1 MQQNQESSF
10 IQKLS
15 EEELNCPNCG
25 SMMKKVREEKSYRVV
40 QIPTTE
46 PLRTLYYR
54 ELNRGKYL
62 QFNETPIEIQKQ
74 NKKAIVAEYWDDSR
88 YRKKKDDDGE
98 SEAKKNCYMWVVI
111 GGEHKI
117 RTYNFR
123 WTRSGKNSSPI
134 HFAEKKL
141 DVLRKRERYGKQLL
155 DSYNARNRKDS

>member
-54 ELNRGKYL
+54 ELNRRKYL
-62 QFNETPIEIQKQ
+62 QFNETPIEIQNQ

-88 YRKKKDDDGE
+88 YRKKKDDDG
-98 SEAKKNCYMWVVI
+98 
-111 GGEHKI
+111 
-117 RTYNFR
+117 
-123 WTRSGKNSSPI
+123 
-134 HFAEKKL
+134 
-141 DVLRKRERYGKQLL
+141 
-155 DSYNARNRKDS
+155 

>member
-1 MQQNQESSF
+1 MQQNQESSL

-25 SMMKKVREEKSYRVV
+25 SMIKKVREEKSYRVV
-40 QIPTTE
+40 QIPITE
-46 PLRTLYYR
+46 PLRNLYYR
-54 ELNRGKYL
+54 ELNRGKYF

-74 NKKAIVAEYWDDSR
+74 NKKAILAEYWDDSR

-98 SEAKKNCYMWVVI
+98 SEDRKNCYMWVVI

-123 WTRSGKNSSPI
+123 WTRSGKNSSHI

-155 DSYNARNRKDS
+155 DSYNDRNRKDS